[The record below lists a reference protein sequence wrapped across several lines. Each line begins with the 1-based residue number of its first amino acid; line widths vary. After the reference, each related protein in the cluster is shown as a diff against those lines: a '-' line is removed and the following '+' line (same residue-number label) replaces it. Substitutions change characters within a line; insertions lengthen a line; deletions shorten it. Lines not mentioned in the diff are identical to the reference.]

1 MKRQPEKR
9 MRFQSTSF
17 DLFSLLFFFLHW
29 TKRKKSFNYRAAAS
43 FNFLRLKEEE
53 SGVKKK
59 VTVGVWLWPHKV
71 SVGSGRYNAKK
82 RARRACWRDKKPESW
97 MAVLDFVEPCCLCP
111 LSFWSVFFSLA
122 PNHCPFPFSPTDL
135 MFSKTVGSIKIFF
148 LFLNGAQVCHWNW
161 RSSQSGSRRR
171 DKAR

>member
-1 MKRQPEKR
+1 M
-9 MRFQSTSF
+9 
-17 DLFSLLFFFLHW
+17 
-29 TKRKKSFNYRAAAS
+29 
-43 FNFLRLKEEE
+43 
-53 SGVKKK
+53 
-59 VTVGVWLWPHKV
+59 TVGVWFDFGHTKCQWEV
-71 SVGSGRYNAKK
+71 DGTTRKK
-82 RARRACWRDKKPESW
+82 GPDGHGRDKKPESW